1 MLKIKKVFASV
12 VAAAMMA
19 VGMGGLSVSAD
30 YNLSEPWES
39 RHVNVSGTPSS
50 ADYDDVRSIAYST
63 HGAICY
69 CNAVSNTVNGG
80 TGKTTITSVNGTM
93 ASRTIYNTGSVLCE
107 PTFVGVIHCATYKMS
122 SSTTTPGNIYVA
134 SGNIVTKTTK

>member
-12 VAAAMMA
+12 VAAATMA
-19 VGMGGLSVSAD
+19 VGMGGLSGAA
-30 YNLSEPWES
+30 YNRTEPWES

-50 ADYDDVRSIAYST
+50 ADYDAVRSIVYST
-63 HGAICY
+63 YGAICY

-93 ASRTIYNTGSVLCE
+93 TSKIIYNTGSAVCK
-107 PTFVGVIHCATYKMS
+107 PTLEGEIECATYKMS
-122 SSTTTPGNIYVA
+122 ASTTTSGNIYIS